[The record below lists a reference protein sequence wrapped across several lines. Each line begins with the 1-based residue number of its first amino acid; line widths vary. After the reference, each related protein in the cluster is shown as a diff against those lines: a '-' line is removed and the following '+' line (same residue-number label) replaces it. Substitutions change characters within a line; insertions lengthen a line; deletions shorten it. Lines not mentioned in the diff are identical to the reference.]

1 MNREESLKDFKE
13 NVAKNLIE
21 KRKNEFEKILVENE
35 DILRVKLIN
44 KIKDLGIKVKEV
56 QEKDKDYKIVVIQIE
71 LLRINVLKENY
82 KIWVHGYNNKWYL
95 DEDSIYEELDL
106 KFLFNPFIELKK
118 ELIKA
123 KKVYIGKINN
133 YDVEELIFETVAQCY
148 KNMSQKARAW
158 LWNLDENQWINE
170 GSFSDIYIVK
180 WSEYRSDSE
189 TIFAMDKREKI
200 REQLLELKNVPK
212 EKLPFVYSVWRKSS
226 FQDIELDEEAMLFIN
241 FKESNLKNISFT
253 SGLLIMSQFKDTK
266 IKNCNFKS
274 SKLIGASFENSAL
287 EKCNFDEADV
297 KGVNFKNVK
306 LKDITFKNSD
316 LRGAAFIEAT
326 LENVVF
332 EGADVTEAIFSEQQV
347 PFLHLTPEQLQ
358 TIYISGGE

>member
-1 MNREESLKDFKE
+1 MNREEALKDFKE

-21 KRKNEFEKILVENE
+21 YSKKEFEKILVENE
-35 DILRVKLIN
+35 GALRLKFIN
-44 KIKDLGIKVKEV
+44 EIEDLGSKVKEI
-56 QEKDKDYKIVVIQIE
+56 QKKDKDYKIVVIQIE
-71 LLRINVLKENY
+71 LLRINVLNENY
-82 KIWVHGYNNKWYL
+82 KIWIHGYNNKWYL
-95 DEDSIYEELDL
+95 DEDAIYEELDL

-133 YDVEELIFETVAQCY
+133 YDIEEIIFETVAQCY
-148 KNMSQKARAW
+148 NNMSTKAREW

-170 GSFSDIYIVK
+170 GVFSDIYIVK

-189 TIFAMDKREKI
+189 TIFAMDKREKT
-200 REQLLELKNVPK
+200 RDQLLELKDVQK

-226 FQDIELDEEAMLFIN
+226 LQDVDLNEEAMLFIN
-241 FKESNLKNISFT
+241 FKESNLKNIGFENSV
-253 SGLLIMSQFKDTK
+253 LIMSQFKDTK
-266 IKNCNFKS
+266 IKKCNFKN
-274 SKLIGASFENSAL
+274 SKLIGTSFENALL

-297 KGVNFKNVK
+297 KGVNFKRAK
-306 LKDITFKNSD
+306 LREATFKNSD
-316 LRGAAFIEAT
+316 LRGAVFIEAT

-332 EGADVTEAIFSEQQV
+332 EGANVEEAIFSEQQV